1 MNVKQ
6 NNMKDDK
13 NNVLYRVPPTGASG
27 ISTAIFADKV
37 LNPLKIL
44 KSIIG
49 VFPAAINTIIVSP
62 TALPIPIITAL
73 KIPGLALGNTIFNAV
88 CHFVAPNAS
97 DPEIKCSG
105 TFDNASSDIVK
116 IIGITAKPIAIP
128 IIKAF
133 L

>member
-88 CHFVAPNAS
+88 C
-97 DPEIKCSG
+97 
-105 TFDNASSDIVK
+105 
-116 IIGITAKPIAIP
+116 
-128 IIKAF
+128 
-133 L
+133 